1 MRRRAFRPA
10 LAFGALTPLYDRA
23 NDVFGF
29 GVPFARRVADTVA
42 LGEMESLLDVGCG
55 TGTLVAELGRRQP
68 RARLAGLDAD
78 PQILARASEK
88 LTSAGLGATLVRAYA
103 QNLPFAGAAFDVVT
117 STLIFHHLSTAAK
130 RSALAEIYRVLKPG
144 GRFLLADF
152 GRPQTALQWTLL
164 SIGRLF
170 DGIENTGA
178 NLQGRLPALL
188 ADAGF
193 QVSEAAG
200 RYRAVQFLRGVR

>member
-10 LAFGALTPLYDRA
+10 LAFDVLTPLYDRA
-23 NDVFGF
+23 NDIFGF
-29 GVPFARRVADTVA
+29 GSPFARRVADAVA
-42 LGEMESLLDVGCG
+42 LEEAEVLLDVGCG
-55 TGTLVAELGRRQP
+55 TGTLLAELSRRRP
-68 RARLAGLDAD
+68 HARVTGLDAD
-78 PQILARASEK
+78 PQILARAREK
-88 LTSAGLGATLVRAYA
+88 LTSSGLRATLIRAYA
-103 QNLPFAGAAFDVVT
+103 QDLPIADATFDVVT

-130 RSALAEIYRVLKPG
+130 RSALAEIYRVLKPR

-152 GRPQTALQWTLL
+152 GRPQTILQWTLL

-178 NLQGRLPALL
+178 NLQGRLPAML

-193 QVSEAAG
+193 QVAEATG